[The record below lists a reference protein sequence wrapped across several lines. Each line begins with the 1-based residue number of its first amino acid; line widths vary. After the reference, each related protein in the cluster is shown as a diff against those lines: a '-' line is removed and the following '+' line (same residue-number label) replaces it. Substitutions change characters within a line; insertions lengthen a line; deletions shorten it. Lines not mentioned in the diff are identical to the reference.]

1 MRDIYQG
8 RYQIAFDGNTV
19 WVNTAEGICVARF
32 GRGGIDIHK
41 DYEAQMAGGPQ
52 CLHCTH
58 GRPGIEE
65 WNDFIIKMKAI
76 YGVAIPEEAR
86 GVWIR

>member
-19 WVNTAEGICVARF
+19 WVNTDDGVCVARF

-41 DYEAQMAGGPQ
+41 DLEGQLEGGSQ

-58 GRPGIEE
+58 ERPGAAE
-65 WNDFIIKMKAI
+65 WGEFVRQMKAV
-76 YGVAIPEEAR
+76 YGVEIPQEAR
-86 GVWIR
+86 VAWI